1 MKATSGRKAFEKAFE
16 ILGAGVEKDEEAT
29 KRAGYA
35 IYRSTAN
42 PSEWVSDLG
51 DRLEVNTANGASVCI
66 WIDENAEE
74 TETKEPEK
82 ATTETEAKASE
93 QGDTTTAEEYNAK
106 MSALGWVVRYAFGK
120 WCVCD
125 GKAPDGVRVKRGDIF
140 IGNPLKWCDT
150 MQQADTLRDLL
161 NG

>member
-1 MKATSGRKAFEKAFE
+1 MKATSERKAFEKAFD
-16 ILGAGVEKDEEAT
+16 ILSSGVEKDEEAT
-29 KRAGYA
+29 NRAGFA

-51 DRLEVNTANGASVCI
+51 NRLEVNKANGESVCI
-66 WIDENAEE
+66 WIDETEEE
-74 TETKEPEK
+74 TEAQETEK
-82 ATTETEAKASE
+82 ATTEAKASE
-93 QGDTTTAEEYNAK
+93 QGDTMTSKEYNAK

-125 GKAPDGVRVKRGDIF
+125 GKAPDGVKVKSGDIF
-140 IGNPLKWCDT
+140 LGNPLKWCDT
-150 MQQADTLRDLL
+150 MQQAETLRDLL

>member
-42 PSEWVSDLG
+42 PSEWVCDLG
-51 DRLEVNTANGASVCI
+51 NRLEVNTANGESVCI
-66 WIDENAEE
+66 WIDETAE
-74 TETKEPEK
+74 
-82 ATTETEAKASE
+82 ETEAKASE
-93 QGDTTTAEEYNAK
+93 QGDTMTAEEYNAK

-125 GKAPDGVRVKRGDIF
+125 GKAPDGVRVKRGEIF

-150 MQQADTLRDLL
+150 MQQADALRDLL

>member
-1 MKATSGRKAFEKAFE
+1 MKATSERKAFEKAFE

-42 PSEWVSDLG
+42 ASEWVSDLG
-51 DRLEVNTANGASVCI
+51 DRLEVNTANGESVVI
-66 WIDENAEE
+66 WIEAEAE
-74 TETKEPEK
+74 TETASTEEK
-82 ATTETEAKASE
+82 PLATVEKRLDD
-93 QGDTTTAEEYNAK
+93 GDIITAEEYNAG
-106 MSALGWVVRYAFGK
+106 MSALGWVVRCAFGR

-125 GKAPDGVRVKRGDIF
+125 GKAPDGVRVGRRDVF
-140 IGNPLKWCDT
+140 VGNVLKWCDT

-161 NG
+161 KG